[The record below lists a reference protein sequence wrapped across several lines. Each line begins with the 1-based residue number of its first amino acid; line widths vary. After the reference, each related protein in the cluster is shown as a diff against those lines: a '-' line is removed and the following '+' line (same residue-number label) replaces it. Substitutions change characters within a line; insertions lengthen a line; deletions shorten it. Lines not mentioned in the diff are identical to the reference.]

1 MHFLCNMLQW
11 LYNISI
17 NAFALLVRLISPFNP
32 KAKLAIQGRRLAAS
46 GLMAW
51 RNQHPGKLI
60 WFHCASLGE
69 FEQGRT
75 LIESVRRDYP
85 EVLILITFFSPSGY
99 EVRKK
104 YPIADHITY
113 LPFDRPKGMQQF
125 VDIAKPSAVMVIK
138 YEYWV
143 NWFNALKA
151 RNTPVF
157 IAAAKLRPDQ
167 RFFGLFG
174 TWWQRTLQCVT
185 HFYVQDQATMD
196 LLRSV
201 GIERASVTG
210 DTRFDRVQE
219 IQLAGKALPEL
230 QAWCKLSKVVVIGS
244 AWAQE
249 EKIGIQ
255 LAQDHPQWKII
266 VVPHEVHSQRLSKLA
281 SRLPN
286 AMLYS
291 ELGVQGKSSNLML
304 VDTTGILSSVY
315 QFADVC
321 VIGGGFGKGIHNTL
335 EAAVWS
341 KPVLFGPRFEKFDEA
356 KGLIE
361 VGAAMGVKS
370 PDLLQNTIEQ
380 WINEEKETLVRGEK
394 AGSFVKSK
402 RGATHRILQH
412 TEIQRVLKK

>member
-1 MHFLCNMLQW
+1 MLQW
-11 LYNISI
+11 LYNMLM

-32 KAKLAIQGRRLAAS
+32 KAKLAIQGRQLAAS
-46 GLMAW
+46 SLMAW

-85 EVLILITFFSPSGY
+85 EVLILLTFFSPSGY
-99 EVRKK
+99 EVRKQ

-113 LPFDRPKGMQQF
+113 LPFDRPKRMQQF

-151 RNTPVF
+151 RNIPVF

-201 GIERASVTG
+201 GIERASVAG
-210 DTRFDRVQE
+210 DTRFDRVVSILERDNSLDFIEQFKDQKTT
-219 IQLAGKALPEL
+219 I
-230 QAWCKLSKVVVIGS
+230 VIGS
-244 AWAQE
+244 SWPKDEA
-249 EKIGIQ
+249 I
-255 LAQDHPQWKII
+255 
-266 VVPHEVHSQRLSKLA
+266 
-281 SRLPN
+281 
-286 AMLYS
+286 
-291 ELGVQGKSSNLML
+291 L
-304 VDTTGILSSVY
+304 VDYINSAPKDLKFIISTSFEISSI
-315 QFADVC
+315 FN
-321 VIGGGFGKGIHNTL
+321 F
-335 EAAVWS
+335 
-341 KPVLFGPRFEKFDEA
+341 
-356 KGLIE
+356 
-361 VGAAMGVKS
+361 
-370 PDLLQNTIEQ
+370 
-380 WINEEKETLVRGEK
+380 
-394 AGSFVKSK
+394 
-402 RGATHRILQH
+402 
-412 TEIQRVLKK
+412 